1 MPLWGSGRELNVCL
15 WTDEAPQLGSRYPL
29 VPLWMAI
36 EDMRGGK
43 CAEPSAVRVGTVL
56 EVHEERLILHLTKC
70 SSAVWQ
76 NKRSLAWSG
85 NGPASCPLARAA
97 AVLEVWLQYTPL
109 QLLPSSKFSFYLT
122 QLLRVWKTAQGVD
135 HSVHLLRI
143 CSRKCSTCFIAHIS
157 IAAEN

>member
-1 MPLWGSGRELNVCL
+1 MCL